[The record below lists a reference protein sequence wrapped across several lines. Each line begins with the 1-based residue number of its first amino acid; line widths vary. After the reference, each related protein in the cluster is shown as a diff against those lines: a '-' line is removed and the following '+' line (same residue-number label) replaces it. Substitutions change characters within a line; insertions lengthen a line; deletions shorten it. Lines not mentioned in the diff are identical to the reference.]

1 METYKVL
8 FKEGETTG
16 VYGISL
22 VNDPAMEGFFIALSK
37 EEPLQLKSVDA
48 EKRIVCGAVLIPNKP
63 IYRNQ
68 NGKEF
73 NIIFPEETVRLASE
87 GFLKGGHQQSSTLE
101 HDIDA
106 KLSGVTIVES
116 WIKLNDVNDKSVMY
130 GFNDPIGTWY
140 ASMKIDNNDVWN
152 DYVKTGK
159 VKGFSIDGFFDLEK
173 VNLKSEYMN
182 VTEIVVNAIK
192 EGFASLS
199 LKKEEEVKVTLGSV
213 NTADGT
219 VKINFEGDTVAA
231 NLPVTM
237 TTPDGE
243 MALPDGEYELE
254 GGMKITVSGS
264 IVQEVATAQ
273 EEASDNETPSN
284 GAAPMSTDAPQV
296 KSEKVTSE
304 VFYQLSKED
313 FKAMIL
319 EFGKQVEAVKTELKA
334 EIETKLTKEVE
345 AVQLTKNKPAKENTP
360 QTAYEKFR
368 EFNKQFN

>member
-22 VNDPAMEGFFIALSK
+22 VNDPAMEGLFIALSK
-37 EEPLQLKSVDA
+37 DEQLQLKAVDT

-63 IYRNQ
+63 VYRNQ
-68 NGKEF
+68 KGKEF
-73 NIIFPEETVRLASE
+73 NIVFPEQTIRLASE
-87 GFLKGGHQQSSTLE
+87 EFFRKGHQSSSTLE
-101 HDIDA
+101 HNVDEQ
-106 KLSGVTIVES
+106 LSGVTIVES
-116 WIKLNDVNDKSVMY
+116 WIKESDTNDKSVMY
-130 GFNDPIGTWY
+130 GMNEPIGTWF
-140 ASMKIDNNDVWN
+140 ASMKIDNNEIWN
-152 DYVKTGK
+152 DYIKTGK
-159 VKGFSIDGFFDLEK
+159 VKGFSIDGFFDLEQ

-199 LKKEEEVKVTLGSV
+199 LKKEDEVKVTLGSV

-231 NLPVTM
+231 DLPVTM

-243 MALPDGEYELE
+243 LPLPDGEYELD

-264 IVQEVATAQ
+264 IVQEVATAT
-273 EEASDNETPSN
+273 EETDQAEEPMNPAT
-284 GAAPMSTDAPQV
+284 PMSTDVPQV

-304 VFYQLSKED
+304 VFYQLSKDD
-313 FKAMIL
+313 FNAMIL
-319 EFGKQVEAVKTELKA
+319 EFGKQLETAKSELRA
-334 EIETKLTKEVE
+334 EFETKLTTEVE
-345 AVQLTKNKPAKENTP
+345 AVSLTRNKPAKETQHPNS
-360 QTAYEKFR
+360 ALAKFR
-368 EFNKQFN
+368 ATKI